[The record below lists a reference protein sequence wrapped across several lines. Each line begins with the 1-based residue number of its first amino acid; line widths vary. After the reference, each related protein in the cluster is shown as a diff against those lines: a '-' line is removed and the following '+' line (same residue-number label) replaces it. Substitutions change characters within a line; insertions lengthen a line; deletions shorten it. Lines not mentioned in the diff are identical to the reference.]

1 MQKLLR
7 RQRPSSNSCEHD
19 NVMNSPN
26 SNVPHCSV
34 QVQKWRK
41 CAMLAKKMWNYRKA
55 LCIHL
60 MKKEK
65 ENY

>member
-1 MQKLLR
+1 
-7 RQRPSSNSCEHD
+7 
-19 NVMNSPN
+19 MNSPN
-26 SNVPHCSV
+26 NDVPHCSV

-41 CAMLAKKMWNYRKA
+41 CAMLAKKMWNYQKA

-65 ENY
+65 EDY